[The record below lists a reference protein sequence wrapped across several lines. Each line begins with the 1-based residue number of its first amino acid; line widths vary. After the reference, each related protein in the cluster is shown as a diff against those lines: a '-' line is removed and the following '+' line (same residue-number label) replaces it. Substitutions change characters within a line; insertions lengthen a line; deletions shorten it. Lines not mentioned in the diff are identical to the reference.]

1 MLESLQKIE
10 KTLSKL
16 DKWMGSK
23 KKDKPP
29 PNSEPIWSPLP
40 GPQSMA
46 FFSFADETLYG
57 GAAGVLW
64 VFCQFKMTLY

>member
-23 KKDKPP
+23 KKDKAPP
-29 PNSEPIWSPLP
+29 KTEPIWSPLP

-46 FFSFADETLYG
+46 FLTPADECLYG
-57 GAAGVLW
+57 GAAGVLGI
-64 VFCQFKMTLY
+64 FCYLKLTPY